1 MAEDLLS
8 NVMCNMDDL
17 EERIDTAQGSIN
29 EAREIMKDLR
39 NNVDDADQEVEGR
52 ISDLNKELTT
62 MADDMLEVEFKLE
75 SLQKEHQIAMD
86 RINDLKSL
94 GKLEYLV
101 GISTGMGAM
110 ILIGLV
116 LNLWPA
122 FTS

>member
-75 SLQKEHQIAMD
+75 SLQEEYQIAMD
-86 RINDLKSL
+86 RINDLKL
-94 GKLEYLV
+94 KGKLEYLV